1 MTGELSVAIVG
12 AGIHAAVVAIRL
24 LHEWPGVRVRMRLFD
39 PAGAGL
45 ADWRR
50 RTWGQGMEVMRSPGA
65 HHLDVAP
72 RSLLDYADAHGRQ
85 RELMAPYHRPS
96 LQLFGD
102 HSRWVLDRYRLDPLI
117 TPATIA
123 HLERREEG
131 YRLHGTDGTIV
142 DARSVILAP
151 GLRGHER
158 LPAWARELA
167 RVHPARVRHVEH
179 VDVRSEDVVGAR
191 ILVVGGG
198 LSAATVAAAAAAR
211 GAQVTLVS
219 RHRLEARLFDADP
232 GWVGP
237 KYLTLFQREPDPAAR
252 FRMIRR
258 ARGRASVTPELLA
271 QLRRQ
276 AAEGRLCLRE
286 ENEVVEARW
295 QAYRET
301 VAVRFRAAGETIQGV
316 HQVWC
321 CTGFEPSLDRIGW
334 LEPLAPAAVCQGRPI
349 VGPTLELSARC
360 FVSGWLAELWAG
372 PAARNISGA
381 RLAASRIAEALR
393 PHLMSAAAPARAV
406 A

>member
-1 MTGELSVAIVG
+1 MADLSIAIVG
-12 AGIHAAVVAIRL
+12 AGIHAAVVAVRL
-24 LHEWPGVRVRMRLFD
+24 LHEWPGVREGLRLFD

-65 HHLDVAP
+65 HHLDVP
-72 RSLLDYADAHGRQ
+72 SRSLLDYADAHGRQ

-117 TPATIA
+117 MPATIVR
-123 HLERREEG
+123 LERGEEG
-131 YRLHGTDGTIV
+131 YRLHGADGTIV

-158 LPAWARELA
+158 MPAWARELA
-167 RVHPARVRHVEH
+167 RVHPACVRHVEW
-179 VDVRSEDVVGAR
+179 VDLRSEDVVGAR
-191 ILVVGGG
+191 VLVVGGG

-211 GAQVTLVS
+211 GAHVTLVS

-237 KYLTLFQREPDPAAR
+237 KYLTFFQREPDPAAR
-252 FRMIRR
+252 LRMIRG

-276 AAEGRLCLRE
+276 AATGRLCLLE
-286 ENEVVEARW
+286 EDEVVEARW
-295 QAYRET
+295 EAYRET
-301 VAVRFRAAGETIQGV
+301 VAVRFRDARGTTQRV

-321 CTGFEPSLDRIGW
+321 CTGFEPSIGRLDW
-334 LEPLAPAAVCQGRPI
+334 LDALLPAAVCQGRPI

-360 FVSGWLAELWAG
+360 FVSGWLAELWVG

-381 RLAASRIAEALR
+381 RLAASQIAEALR
-393 PHLMSAAAPARAV
+393 PHLVSPAEPARAV